1 MIMKN
6 YRRFKRMLTED
17 FLVYL
22 RAPDKKSLP
31 RQVSEIYQLYKL
43 YGYLPYQY
51 LKHGLYQRR
60 YGKEIYRYFPTE
72 LLHIARDTANA
83 AADVTIVEDKL
94 LFEEKIRA
102 ANLRT
107 TNTLFRLRDRAITD
121 MAGKPFAYADFVAA
135 VDAMNLP
142 DGIIVKPLTGGS
154 GSAVFK
160 LRAIGGC
167 LLHKDEALDEAQFN
181 HLIFTTNNGFYWTD
195 FIVQETISQH
205 PEVARFNPT
214 SVNTIR
220 LDTFVD
226 AAGTVHF
233 NTAALKVGMP
243 GSIIDN
249 SGIGGYMIAIDIETG
264 RLLTGAKREPKFGGQ
279 YYDVR
284 TAFGIDPATFVMP
297 FWPEVRETARLAAQ
311 TVAPFRSLGWDI
323 AITPAGPLIVEANA
337 DYGIE
342 VLQEL
347 SGGYVDKALGR
358 SYLDRHPARKER
370 ILEALQ

>member
-1 MIMKN
+1 MIMRN

-22 RAPDKKSLP
+22 RAADKKSLP

-107 TNTLFRLRDRAITD
+107 TNTVFRLRDRAIAD

-135 VDAMNLP
+135 VDAMTLP

-160 LRAIGGC
+160 LRAVGGR
-167 LLHKDEALDEAQFN
+167 LFHKDEALDEAQFN

-220 LDTFVD
+220 IDTFVD
-226 AAGTVHF
+226 ATGTVHF

-297 FWPEVRETARLAAQ
+297 FWPEVRETAKLAAL